1 MANANAMRLW
11 TIRFSAA
18 LAPMPVV
25 ELFGVNRL
33 WGYGLLYPAMAATW
47 ATGHWQ
53 RRRQLARMRD
63 ESVPEPIAARNR
75 FWGNASDDDR
85 ELSIG
90 DAYEVSIG
98 RFGDAYDPSIS
109 AFGDARERSSGTT
122 VTAVPHQ
129 RRDRAMSNLVGSI
142 RNETIDAELRI
153 QLIQD
158 LVDLGGRDM
167 AMRLSPLTKASDVDV
182 EVRLEVAEHMSRFS
196 IEDAA
201 RALETIAI
209 DTTVDAKYRL
219 DAASALVDCAAG
231 PAGIA
236 LMQLVTDDSVNE
248 YVRHS
253 AAHALRNVHNS
264 AAAMALRH
272 LSNAPLVSAR
282 LRVICAE
289 QLADESVVDA
299 EDALWRLITGVES
312 VMDYHLGIDAAEA
325 MHGISP
331 DVGIEAYSVLAVDS
345 CFHWFGRIEAAY
357 RLGRLGVRD
366 GFDLLS
372 DFARSEDLA
381 DVYGRA
387 ALERLFQLEV
397 DSGSLDADD

>member
-11 TIRFSAA
+11 TLRFSAA

-25 ELFGVNRL
+25 ELFGLNRM

-47 ATGHWQ
+47 ATGRWQ

-63 ESVPEPIAARNR
+63 EPEPEPTAARNR
-75 FWGNASDDDR
+75 FWDNDDERD
-85 ELSIG
+85 LSIG
-90 DAYEVSIG
+90 DAYTSSLDDFGNAYERSTG
-98 RFGDAYDPSIS
+98 TFGDAYEPSI
-109 AFGDARERSSGTT
+109 GR
-122 VTAVPHQ
+122 TATVPHQ
-129 RRDRAMSNLVGSI
+129 RRDRAMSSLVCSI

-153 QLIQD
+153 QLVQD

-167 AMRLSPLTKASDVDV
+167 AMRLSSLTNASDVDV

-201 RALETIAI
+201 RALETIAV

-248 YVRHS
+248 YVRHN
-253 AAHALRNVHNS
+253 AAHELRNVHSS
-264 AAAMALRH
+264 AAAVALRH
-272 LSNAPLVSAR
+272 LANAPLVSVR
-282 LRVICAE
+282 LRIICAE
-289 QLADESVVDA
+289 QLADESVIDA
-299 EDALWRLITGVES
+299 EDALWRLIKGVES

-331 DVGIEAYSVLAVDS
+331 DVGIEAYSVLAVDA

-357 RLGRLGVRD
+357 RLGRFGVRD

-372 DFARSEDLA
+372 DFARAEDLE

-397 DSGSLDADD
+397 DSGSLDPDD